1 MNHIH
6 PSPPASVT
14 NPPPRQ
20 NNPFV
25 ERPEVALGDDNSYAP
40 AGSNRR
46 LRLRIAGDAAFST
59 FATFKKK
66 NPDLKR
72 REIRSRH
79 VCFACGHLPP
89 GAANHKRWNRR
100 GNGVGVRRW
109 RSALVAA
116 LSPLPS
122 GKDD

>member
-1 MNHIH
+1 MLEIFPSDPLGYVVIVNHTH
-6 PSPPASVT
+6 PSPPVSVT

-20 NNPFV
+20 NNPFA

-66 NPDLKR
+66 PRPETTRDQITARLFRLWPPPAR
-72 REIRSRH
+72 R
-79 VCFACGHLPP
+79 CQP
-89 GAANHKRWNRR
+89 
-100 GNGVGVRRW
+100 
-109 RSALVAA
+109 
-116 LSPLPS
+116 
-122 GKDD
+122 